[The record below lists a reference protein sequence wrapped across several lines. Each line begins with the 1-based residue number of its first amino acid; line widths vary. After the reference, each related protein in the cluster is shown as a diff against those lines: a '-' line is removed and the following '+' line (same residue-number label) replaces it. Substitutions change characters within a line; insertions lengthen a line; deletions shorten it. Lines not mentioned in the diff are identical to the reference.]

1 MIDIQLLRRDIDSVA
16 KRLEQRGYT
25 LDVAGFNS
33 LEAERK
39 ELQLKTE
46 SLQASRNTLSK
57 QIGQAKAKGEDAQP
71 LMDQVA
77 GIPAELDRVNELL
90 NQVQSRLDIWLATI
104 PNLPHDSVPV
114 GESADQNVQVRDW
127 GGLPTFDFSPKDH
140 VELGE
145 PYG

>member
-46 SLQASRNTLSK
+46 SMQASRNTLSK
-57 QIGQAKAKGEDAQP
+57 QIGQAKAKARMRSHSWIR
-71 LMDQVA
+71 L
-77 GIPAELDRVNELL
+77 RVFL
-90 NQVQSRLDIWLATI
+90 QSLT
-104 PNLPHDSVPV
+104 V
-114 GESADQNVQVRDW
+114 
-127 GGLPTFDFSPKDH
+127 
-140 VELGE
+140 
-145 PYG
+145 

>member
-25 LDVAGFNS
+25 LDVAGFNN

-57 QIGQAKAKGEDAQP
+57 QIGQAKAKGEDALA

-77 GIPAELDRVNELL
+77 GIPAELDRLNEALT
-90 NQVQSRLDIWLATI
+90 QVQSRLDI
-104 PNLPHDSVPV
+104 
-114 GESADQNVQVRDW
+114 
-127 GGLPTFDFSPKDH
+127 
-140 VELGE
+140 
-145 PYG
+145 